1 MSDQE
6 LMKKLESSS
15 PEEAKQLVIDSIHP
29 ECRTVARSFF
39 DCLEEQFQGYENK
52 ELSLSQMEKEFNNII
67 TPLCMQKFNLE
78 DCLKQFSPGH

>member
-6 LMKKLESSS
+6 LLKKLENSS
-15 PEEAKQLVIDSIHP
+15 PEDAKQLVIDSINP

-39 DCLEEQFQGYENK
+39 DCLEEQLKGYENK
-52 ELSLSQMEKEFNNII
+52 TLTVKQLENEFNSTI

-78 DCLKQFSPGH
+78 DCIQKFSPKH